1 MFKKKK
7 QQPATV
13 AMEMICSICTHG
25 MDLAMI
31 HPQATKL
38 PEMHTYRCTQ
48 CGSLR
53 TVEVRAEVAKEVAKA
68 A

>member
-7 QQPATV
+7 QSV
-13 AMEMICSICTHG
+13 AMEMFCAVCTHG
-25 MDLAMI
+25 MDLTVV
-31 HPQATKL
+31 HPQAVKL

-53 TVEVRAEVAKEVAKA
+53 TVEVRTEAEKA

>member
-1 MFKKKK
+1 VFKKKK

-25 MDLAMI
+25 MDLAVVY
-31 HPQATKL
+31 PQAYKL

-53 TVEVRAEVAKEVAKA
+53 TVEVRAEVAKDVAKA

>member
-1 MFKKKK
+1 MPVFKKKK

-13 AMEMICSICTHG
+13 AMEMMCSICTHG
-25 MDLAMI
+25 MDLAVV
-31 HPQATKL
+31 HPQAPKL

-53 TVEVRAEVAKEVAKA
+53 TVELRAEAVAKA